1 MKFFT
6 YNLNYLNISF
16 LLHHPKC
23 SYYSH
28 HIIKINEFK
37 ICRGCFIIL
46 SSIFIHSILF
56 WQLPNDLLILDLPIL
71 IIISII
77 IFIPFLL
84 KSLIQSS
91 TLKYPLSSVNNLFLG
106 IGFSYWMRIIYFLPL
121 SLKLLSIIS
130 SFPIFLILYFKRTN
144 DYWSDCKNCPE
155 KSNRIIFNQCSG
167 INPKNKSDRLI
178 FEFTTL

>member
-6 YNLNYLNISF
+6 YNFNYHNISF

-37 ICRGCFIIL
+37 ICRGCFITL

-56 WQLPNDLLILDLPIL
+56 WQLPNDLLILDLPSL

-91 TLKYPLSSVNNLFLG
+91 TLKYPISSINNLFLG

-130 SFPIFLILYFKRTN
+130 SFPIFLTLYFKRTN